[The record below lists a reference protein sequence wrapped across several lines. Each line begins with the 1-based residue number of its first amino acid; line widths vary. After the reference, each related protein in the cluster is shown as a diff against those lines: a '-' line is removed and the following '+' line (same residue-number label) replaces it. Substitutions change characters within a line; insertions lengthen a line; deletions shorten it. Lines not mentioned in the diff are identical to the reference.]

1 MLSKRRSILLIVIV
15 YATMTLFGFIEN
27 IKGVSFPLIKAEFG
41 AAYDEQGGLVSA
53 TWFGYVLFCLA
64 AGFFLSRFGTKK
76 AVVSGYILVG
86 AGALAALAM
95 PTFWTAALALL
106 VVNAGFGFFEVG
118 TNALATQVF
127 TSKTALL
134 MNLMHFFYGL
144 GAVLGPKAAGLL
156 TDSFDLGWRQVY
168 IVALIPVG
176 IVAAAALSTR
186 FPKHEHES
194 TPEGQAASAEA
205 PGTVPA
211 AGDAPATGD
220 ASAAGAAARA
230 PRFIDALR
238 HPLVWTFS
246 LTLGFMEVIE
256 FGASNWGGLHLK
268 DVYGLDP
275 RTAGASFVSMF
286 YILFTLSRLFGGF
299 AVEKIGY
306 MRSLFGAAA
315 ASTLIYVVGFGLGS
329 YGIWVLP
336 VTGLFIG
343 IMWPTIMAVAMGAFG
358 KDAPVMT
365 SAIIVI
371 SGAING
377 VFQLGI
383 GFTNRYLGEAWGY
396 RSCLVYAIVVLAS
409 LWKLRGELKRLG
421 PNR

>member
-1 MLSKRRSILLIVIV
+1 MLSKRRSILLVVIV

-144 GAVLGPKAAGLL
+144 GAVLGPKAAGIL
-156 TDSFDLGWRQVY
+156 TDSFALGWRQVY

-176 IVAAAALSTR
+176 IVAAAAIATR
-186 FPKHEHES
+186 FPKHEH
-194 TPEGQAASAEA
+194 A
-205 PGTVPA
+205 P
-211 AGDAPATGD
+211 D
-220 ASAAGAAARA
+220 AAGAASATSDAPDATDDAPAVQGATKPA

-275 RTAGASFVSMF
+275 RITGASFVSMF

-306 MRSLFGAAA
+306 MRSLFIASGAALLLYA
-315 ASTLIYVVGFGLGS
+315 VGFGLGG

-336 VTGLFIG
+336 ATGLFIG

-377 VFQLGI
+377 VFQLAI

-396 RSCLVYAIVVLAS
+396 RSSLVYAVVVLAA
-409 LWKLRGELKRLG
+409 LWRLRGRLEQ
-421 PNR
+421 PTHN